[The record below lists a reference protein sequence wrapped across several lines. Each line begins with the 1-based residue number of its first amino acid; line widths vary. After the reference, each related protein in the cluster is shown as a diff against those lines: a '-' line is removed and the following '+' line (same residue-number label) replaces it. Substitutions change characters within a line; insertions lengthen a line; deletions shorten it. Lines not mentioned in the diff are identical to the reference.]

1 MSFIRSFAPII
12 FMALLV
18 TAPAAHA
25 QFAVIDVAAVARLTT
40 ELQTL
45 DQSLVTARQRLA
57 EAQAQYQS
65 MTGDRGMEGLLTG
78 IDRNYLPQ
86 SWDQLT
92 AALAGGGGSFGALS
106 ATMQQALAQ
115 DAVLTPA
122 QMNWLSPDARKQLT
136 AERNSTG
143 MLQALSRQA
152 LANVSGR
159 FASLEQLIGAIGTAS
174 DQKAVLDLQAR
185 IAAEQAMLQNE
196 QTKLR
201 VLFAATEAQH
211 WAVQDEAKERA
222 IAQQGNFATRFQPT
236 P

>member
-1 MSFIRSFAPII
+1 MSFVRSTAPTILL
-12 FMALLV
+12 ALLV
-18 TAPAAHA
+18 AGPAAHA

-45 DQSLVTARQRLA
+45 DQSLATARQSLA

-65 MTGDRGMEGLLTG
+65 MTGNRGMEGLLSG

-92 AALAGGGGSFGALS
+92 AALTDRGGPYGALS
-106 ATMQQALAQ
+106 AIMQQALAHN
-115 DAVLTPA
+115 AVLTPA
-122 QMNWLSPDARKQLT
+122 QLNWLSPDARAQLT
-136 AERNSTG
+136 AERDSTA

-152 LANVSGR
+152 LANASSR
-159 FASLEQLIGAIGTAS
+159 FASLEQLISAIGAAS

-185 IAAEQAMLQNE
+185 IAAEQTMLENE

-201 VLFAATEAQH
+201 VLFAAAEAQH
-211 WAVQDEAKERA
+211 WAVQNEAQERA